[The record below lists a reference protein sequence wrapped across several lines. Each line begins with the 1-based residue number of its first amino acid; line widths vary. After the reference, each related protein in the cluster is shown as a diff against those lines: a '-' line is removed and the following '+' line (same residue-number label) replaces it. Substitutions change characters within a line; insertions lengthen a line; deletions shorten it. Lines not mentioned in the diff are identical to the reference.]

1 MFEVGFSELFM
12 VALVALL
19 VIGPEKLPK
28 AARLTGFWLG
38 KLRTM
43 VESVKTEVNEELR
56 AEEMRQLIREQS
68 GFDEIRQLHEE
79 VIAETFSIQSSLNHT
94 AEAVTAQSE
103 LNDPEKN

>member
-28 AARLTGFWLG
+28 AARLTGFWIG

-43 VESVKTEVNEELR
+43 LDSVKAEVNEELR

-68 GFDEIRQLHEE
+68 GFDEIRQLHDE
-79 VIAETFSIQSSLNHT
+79 VISETFSIQSSLNNT
-94 AEAVTAQSE
+94 AELEISQGA
-103 LNDPEKN
+103 LNDTEKN